1 MDIIGPQVASS
12 SVPED
17 TPLNIFSATVID
29 YALTETIE
37 IFSVDIQSSQG
48 DMVNIA
54 PVNELLGNTVRVS
67 FTPPFTSADQIT
79 VDLTITDVAGNSNTT
94 QYVYTVG
101 FLADYNKDD
110 SFGADDLLSFT
121 NAWDA
126 GDITKELG
134 PVTGTAPYF
143 RPQPDGVFDL
153 RDGMAFVRMWRWYQ
167 SNSSGKI
174 LAKQLPSIGKQ
185 VAIETAPDHFTIVPP
200 RGTKAV
206 EVVVSYPVK
215 DIDLSMASIEAVT
228 DEAITLTWVDTAS
241 GSILLHSAQLK
252 GSSTPIRID
261 VGHLQK
267 ELDVP
272 IDISYQFIGKD
283 SQMIGSGNTV
293 HEIMPVPTEFA
304 LHNNY
309 PNPFN
314 PTTTINY
321 DLPQDGSVRLIIYDV
336 MGREVTRLVNGF
348 TPAGYHSVRW
358 DARNKM
364 GENVSAGV
372 YFYHLQSGTFVKTQ
386 KMVLL
391 K

>member
-1 MDIIGPQVASS
+1 
-12 SVPED
+12 
-17 TPLNIFSATVID
+17 
-29 YALTETIE
+29 
-37 IFSVDIQSSQG
+37 
-48 DMVNIA
+48 
-54 PVNELLGNTVRVS
+54 
-67 FTPPFTSADQIT
+67 
-79 VDLTITDVAGNSNTT
+79 
-94 QYVYTVG
+94 
-101 FLADYNKDD
+101 
-110 SFGADDLLSFT
+110 
-121 NAWDA
+121 
-126 GDITKELG
+126 
-134 PVTGTAPYF
+134 
-143 RPQPDGVFDL
+143 
-153 RDGMAFVRMWRWYQ
+153 MWRWYQ

-314 PTTTINY
+314 PTTSIDF
-321 DLPQDGSVRLIIYDV
+321 DLPEDGNVILMIYDV
-336 MGREVTRLVNGF
+336 MGREVATLQNNEMK
-348 TPAGYHSVRW
+348 AGYHSVRW
-358 DARNKM
+358 DARNQM
-364 GENVSAGV
+364 GRKVAAGV
-372 YFYHLQSGTFVKTQ
+372 YFYQIKTARYLKTR